1 MTNSGMALHL
11 HKAQLHPEKYP
22 TREYY
27 PFNLDIFHQALSVS
41 FDSPVTFFVGENGTG
56 KSTLLR
62 AICKKAGVH
71 IWEGVERPRFHNN
84 PYEDALYQ
92 MIDLTWTE
100 GPVSGSFFASH
111 LFRNFAELLDEWA
124 AADPGQFRYF
134 GGSSLLTQS
143 HGQSLLSY
151 FRSRYQIKGLYFMDE
166 PETALSPRSQ
176 LDLLAILEQT
186 GQKGLAQFVV
196 ATHSPILL
204 ACPGAKILSF
214 DHVPVRHIRYED
226 TEHFKIYKD
235 FLGNRAKYLEN
246 GKARG

>member
-1 MTNSGMALHL
+1 MTNSGMARHL
-11 HKAQLHPEKYP
+11 QKAQLHPDRYP
-22 TREYY
+22 TRRYY
-27 PFNLDIFHQALSVS
+27 PFNLDIFHQAQSLD
-41 FDSPVTFFVGENGTG
+41 FDSPVTFFVGENATG

-62 AICKKAGVH
+62 AICKKAGIH
-71 IWEGVERPRFHNN
+71 IWEGVERPRFHQN

-92 MIDLTWTE
+92 MIDLTWRD

-166 PETALSPRSQ
+166 PETALSPKSQ
-176 LDLLAILEQT
+176 LDLLGILEQT
-186 GQKGLAQFVV
+186 GQKGPAQFIV
-196 ATHSPILL
+196 ASHSPILL

-214 DHVPVRHIRYED
+214 DQTPVQPIRYED

-235 FLGNRAKYLEN
+235 FLENRAKYLGN
-246 GKARG
+246 RTS